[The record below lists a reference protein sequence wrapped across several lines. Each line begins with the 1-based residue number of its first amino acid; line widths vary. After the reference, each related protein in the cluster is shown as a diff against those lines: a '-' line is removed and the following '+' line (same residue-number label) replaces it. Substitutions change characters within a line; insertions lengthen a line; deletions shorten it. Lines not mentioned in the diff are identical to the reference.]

1 MHKGWQML
9 NKLLCRVEQAEKENY
24 KRLIDNAQPVFQ
36 KLIEILKEDLDK
48 VDFVADE
55 DFDNPSWALKQA
67 FKVGYKK
74 GLTRLL
80 EYGIIDSGKE

>member
-1 MHKGWQML
+1 ML
-9 NKLLCRVEQAEKENY
+9 NKVLCRVEQAERDNY
-24 KRLIDNAQPVFQ
+24 KRMIDNAQPVFQ
-36 KLIEILKEDLDK
+36 KLIEMLQEDLDK

-80 EYGIIDSGKE
+80 EYGIIDIEK

>member
-1 MHKGWQML
+1 ML
-9 NKLLCRVEQAEKENY
+9 NKMLCRIDQAERDNY
-24 KRLIDNAQPVFQ
+24 KRMIDNAQPVFQ
-36 KLIEILKEDLDK
+36 KLIEMLEEDLSK

-80 EYGIIDSGKE
+80 EYGIIDIEK